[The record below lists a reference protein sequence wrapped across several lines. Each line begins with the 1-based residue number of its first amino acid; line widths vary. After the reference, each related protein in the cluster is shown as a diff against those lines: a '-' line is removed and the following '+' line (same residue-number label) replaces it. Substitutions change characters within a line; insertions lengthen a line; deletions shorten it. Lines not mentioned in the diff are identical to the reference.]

1 MDERDEAREALE
13 NIARTRRDTARAA
26 ASPKGYYFA
35 AGSGIALVILGL
47 GLEGT
52 ARWVFYAFGLLTT
65 LSAMRWYT
73 KHTGVVTWA
82 TFRERGA
89 WRVWVIVAVS
99 LGGIVVAT
107 TLGTAAALV
116 AAVATLA
123 AWSGLGPSWDEAW
136 VRSIQDQP

>member
-13 NIARTRRDTARAA
+13 DIARTRRDTARAA

-82 TFRERGA
+82 TFREPGA
-89 WRVWVIVAVS
+89 WRAWVIVAVS
-99 LGGIVVAT
+99 LAGIVVAS
-107 TLGTAAALV
+107 TLDAVAALV
-116 AAVATLA
+116 AAVVTLT
-123 AWSGLGPSWDEAW
+123 AWSVLGPSWDEAW